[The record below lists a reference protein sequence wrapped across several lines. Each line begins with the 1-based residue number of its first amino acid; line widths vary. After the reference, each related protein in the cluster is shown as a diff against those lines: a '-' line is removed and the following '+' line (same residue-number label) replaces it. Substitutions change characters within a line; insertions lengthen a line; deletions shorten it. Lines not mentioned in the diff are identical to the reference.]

1 MKNILV
7 SNDIIP
13 VGQFKSGLAK
23 YLKEIQNKRNSLIIT
38 QNGKPAGV
46 LISPSEFDEL
56 RQTKLF
62 IDSISRGLSDS
73 EKGEVLSTSQ
83 LRIELQKTRTGKE
96 RRKYFG
102 QKRHYFDCK
111 KLKNTSQ
118 EIIPL
123 SQLSLLTS

>member
-7 SNDIIP
+7 ANDIIP

-23 YLKEIQNKRNSLIIT
+23 YLKEIKNKRNSLIIT

-46 LISPSEFDEL
+46 LISPSEFDDL

-83 LRIELQKTRTGKE
+83 LRSELKKTRAGSEK
-96 RRKYFG
+96 
-102 QKRHYFDCK
+102 
-111 KLKNTSQ
+111 
-118 EIIPL
+118 
-123 SQLSLLTS
+123 

>member
-7 SNDIIP
+7 ANDIIP

-62 IDSISRGLSDS
+62 INSISRGLSDS
-73 EKGEVLSTSQ
+73 NNGEVFSTSEI
-83 LRIELQKTRTGKE
+83 RNELQKRRDAKGK
-96 RRKYFG
+96 
-102 QKRHYFDCK
+102 
-111 KLKNTSQ
+111 
-118 EIIPL
+118 
-123 SQLSLLTS
+123 

>member
-7 SNDIIP
+7 ANDIIP

-73 EKGEVLSTSQ
+73 EKGKVLSTSK
-83 LRIELQKTRTGKE
+83 LRGELRKTRSEKE
-96 RRKYFG
+96 R
-102 QKRHYFDCK
+102 
-111 KLKNTSQ
+111 
-118 EIIPL
+118 
-123 SQLSLLTS
+123 

>member
-1 MKNILV
+1 MKDISI

-23 YLKEIQNKRNSLIIT
+23 YLKEIQSKKNSLIIT

-56 RQTKLF
+56 RQTKLL

-73 EKGEVLSTSQ
+73 EKGEVFSTSQ
-83 LRIELQKTRTGKE
+83 LKNALLKKRTGKE
-96 RRKYFG
+96 R
-102 QKRHYFDCK
+102 
-111 KLKNTSQ
+111 
-118 EIIPL
+118 
-123 SQLSLLTS
+123 

>member
-1 MKNILV
+1 MKSISI

-13 VGQFKSGLAK
+13 VGQFKSNLAK
-23 YLKEIQNKRNSLIIT
+23 YLKEIQLKRNSLIIT

-83 LRIELQKTRTGKE
+83 LRKELRKTRSGKE
-96 RRKYFG
+96 R
-102 QKRHYFDCK
+102 
-111 KLKNTSQ
+111 
-118 EIIPL
+118 
-123 SQLSLLTS
+123 

>member
-7 SNDIIP
+7 ANDIIP

-46 LISPSEFDEL
+46 LISPSEFDDL

-62 IDSISRGLSDS
+62 INSISRGLSNS
-73 EKGEVLSTSQ
+73 EKGEVFSTSQ
-83 LRIELQKTRTGKE
+83 LRSELKKTRAGKE
-96 RRKYFG
+96 
-102 QKRHYFDCK
+102 
-111 KLKNTSQ
+111 
-118 EIIPL
+118 
-123 SQLSLLTS
+123 